1 MALDIFG
8 NLFGGDTTTG
18 INALL
23 NADQRRLM
31 NQQGNLSA
39 AAALLAASGPSRQ
52 RQSLGQ
58 ALGSAL
64 QAGQQGY
71 QQARAGSLQELLLG
85 EKLKEAQRLGQ
96 YQTAL
101 SGAQAPA
108 AAAPAMEPLSP
119 AMASLVSQTA
129 PTSTAGP
136 VGPTTQ
142 RAAIMDAAQVAP
154 PAPVAPSKADL
165 RFDELMRKAD
175 VANQFNR
182 PEDAQKFL
190 DQAYKIK
197 PVEEFST
204 TPQFGMSPQGTPIS
218 FVLSKSGSMRLLDVQ
233 RNPEFN
239 YQDTGSF
246 ISVRDKNTNRELER
260 IPKTM
265 TPGEVASN
273 RIAQGQLGVAQG
285 NLGVAQG
292 NLALSQRNFERGG
305 FQIKETADGFAYV
318 PTAPGGAAVPVIGS
332 DGKPVKGA
340 GGGQPTGEERKAATL
355 LSRMQLAQT
364 QMTQGDKGMPGF
376 LTSVTPRLAL
386 PEERKKVEDAQMDFL
401 DAALTLATG
410 AAYTEFQLKGA
421 MQSYF
426 PKFGDSPD
434 VLADKEL
441 RRQNLLEAAR
451 LSAGRMGGSVP
462 ALPAANATQR
472 GGAGGNRPSLNNI
485 FGVQ

>member
-1 MALDIFG
+1 MALEIFG
-8 NLFGGDTTTG
+8 NLFGSNTTTG
-18 INALL
+18 LDALL

-31 NQQGNLSA
+31 NQQANLA
-39 AAALLAASGPSRQ
+39 AASALLQASGPSRQ
-52 RQSLGQ
+52 RVGLGQ
-58 ALGSAL
+58 ALGAAL

-71 QQARAGSLQELLLG
+71 QQARAGSLQDLLLG
-85 EKLKEAQRLGQ
+85 EKLREAQRLSQ

-101 SGAQAPA
+101 SGAQTPA
-108 AAAPAMEPLSP
+108 AAVPAMEPLSP

-136 VGPTTQ
+136 VGPTLQ
-142 RAAIMDAAQVAP
+142 RAAIMDAAQVPP
-154 PAPVAPSKADL
+154 PAPAAPSRAEL

-182 PEDAQKFL
+182 PDDAQKFL

-204 TPQFGMSPQGTPIS
+204 TPQFGVSPQGTPIS
-218 FVLSKSGSMRLLDVQ
+218 YVLSKSGSMRLLDVQ
-233 RNPEFN
+233 RSPEFN

-260 IPKTM
+260 IPKSM

-273 RIAQGQLGVAQG
+273 AIARGQLGVAQG
-285 NLGVAQG
+285 NLAVAQV
-292 NLALSQRNFERGG
+292 NAARPE
-305 FQIKETADGFAYV
+305 IKETSEGLMYV
-318 PTAPGGAAVPVIGS
+318 PRTPGAQAMPVLGP

-364 QMTQGDKGMPGF
+364 QMDQGSKGMPGF

-426 PKFGDSPD
+426 PKFGDSAD
-434 VLADKEL
+434 VIADKEL

-451 LSAGRMGGSVP
+451 LSAGRMGGSVQP
-462 ALPAANATQR
+462 LPATTMQQR
-472 GGAGGNRPSLNNI
+472 GGAGGNRPSLNSI

>member
-1 MALDIFG
+1 MALEIFG
-8 NLFGGDTTTG
+8 NLLGSNTTTG
-18 INALL
+18 LDALL

-31 NQQGNLSA
+31 NQQANLA
-39 AAALLAASGPSRQ
+39 AASALLQASGPSRQ
-52 RQSLGQ
+52 RVGLGQ
-58 ALGSAL
+58 ALGAAM

-85 EKLKEAQRLGQ
+85 EKLREAQRLSQ

-101 SGAQAPA
+101 SGAQTPA
-108 AAAPAMEPLSP
+108 AAVPAMEPLSP

-136 VGPTTQ
+136 VGPTLQ
-142 RAAIMDAAQVAP
+142 RAAIMDAAQVPP
-154 PAPVAPSKADL
+154 PAPAAPSRAEL

-182 PEDAQKFL
+182 PDDAQKFL

-204 TPQFGMSPQGTPIS
+204 TPQFGVSPQGTPIS
-218 FVLSKSGSMRLLDVQ
+218 YVLSKSGSMRLLDVQ
-233 RNPEFN
+233 RSPEFN

-260 IPKTM
+260 IPKSM

-273 RIAQGQLGVAQG
+273 AIAQGQLGVAQG
-285 NLGVAQG
+285 NLGVARG
-292 NLALSQRNFERGG
+292 NLALSQANFNRGA
-305 FQIKETADGFAYV
+305 FQIKETPEGFAYV
-318 PTAPGGAAVPVIGS
+318 PTTPGGAAMPVLGP

-364 QMTQGDKGMPGF
+364 QMDQGSKGMPNF
-376 LTSVTPRLAL
+376 FTSVTPRLAL

-426 PKFGDSPD
+426 PKFGDSAD
-434 VLADKEL
+434 VIADKEL

-451 LSAGRMGGSVP
+451 LSAGRMGGSVQP
-462 ALPAANATQR
+462 LPATTMQQR
-472 GGAGGNRPSLNNI
+472 GGAGGNRPSLNSI

>member
-1 MALDIFG
+1 MALEIFG
-8 NLFGGDTTTG
+8 NLFGGNTTTG
-18 INALL
+18 LDALL

-31 NQQGNLSA
+31 NQQANLSA
-39 AAALLAASGPSRQ
+39 AAALLSASGPSRQ
-52 RQSLGQ
+52 RVGLGQ
-58 ALGSAL
+58 ALGAAM

-85 EKLKEAQRLGQ
+85 EKLREAQRFSQ
-96 YQTAL
+96 YQKAL
-101 SGAQAPA
+101 TGAQTPA
-108 AAAPAMEPLSP
+108 AAVPAMEPLSP

-136 VGPTTQ
+136 VGPTLQ
-142 RAAIMDAAQVAP
+142 RAAIMDAAQVPP
-154 PAPVAPSKADL
+154 PAPAAPSRADL

-182 PEDAQKFL
+182 PDDAQKFL

-204 TPQFGMSPQGTPIS
+204 TPQFGVSPQGTPIS
-218 FVLSKSGSMRLLDVQ
+218 YVLSKSGSMRLLDVQ
-233 RNPEFN
+233 RSPEFN

-260 IPKTM
+260 IPKSM

-273 RIAQGQLGVAQG
+273 AIAQSQLGVAQG
-285 NLGVAQG
+285 NLGVARG
-292 NLALSQRNFERGG
+292 NLALLQANAARPE
-305 FQIKETADGFAYV
+305 IKETSEGLMYV
-318 PTAPGGAAVPVIGS
+318 PRTPGAQAMPVLGP

-364 QMTQGDKGMPGF
+364 QMDQGSKGMPGF

-426 PKFGDSPD
+426 PKFGDSAD
-434 VLADKEL
+434 VIADKEL

-451 LSAGRMGGSVP
+451 LSAGRMGASVP
-462 ALPAANATQR
+462 TLPTANAPQR
-472 GGAGGNRPSLNNI
+472 GGAGGSRPSLNSI

>member
-1 MALDIFG
+1 
-8 NLFGGDTTTG
+8 
-18 INALL
+18 
-23 NADQRRLM
+23 
-31 NQQGNLSA
+31 
-39 AAALLAASGPSRQ
+39 
-52 RQSLGQ
+52 
-58 ALGSAL
+58 L

-108 AAAPAMEPLSP
+108 APAAAAPAMEPLN
-119 AMASLVSQTA
+119 AAQASLISQAA

-136 VGPTTQ
+136 VGPTNQ
-142 RAAIMDAAQVAP
+142 RAALMEAAQVAP
-154 PAPVAPSKADL
+154 APTPAPSKADQ

-305 FQIKETADGFAYV
+305 FQIKDTADGFVYV
-318 PTAPGGAAVPVIGS
+318 PTSPGGAAVPVIGS

-340 GGGQPTGEERKAATL
+340 SGGQPTEGERKAATL

-426 PKFGDSPD
+426 PKFGDSAD
-434 VLADKEL
+434 VIADKDL

-462 ALPAANATQR
+462 ALPAAATPQR

>member
-154 PAPVAPSKADL
+154 PVPPMPSKADA

-318 PTAPGGAAVPVIGS
+318 PTAPGGAAVPVIGA

-462 ALPAANATQR
+462 ALPAANAPQR

>member
-1 MALDIFG
+1 MAQFDFMNMFAPRGAPSGLD
-8 NLFGGDTTTG
+8 
-18 INALL
+18 ALL

-31 NQQGNLSA
+31 NQQANLSA
-39 AAALLAASGPSRQ
+39 AAALLQASGPSRQ
-52 RQSLGQ
+52 RVGLGQ

-64 QAGQQGY
+64 QAGQQGF

-85 EKLKEAQRLGQ
+85 EKLREAQRLSQ

-101 SGAQAPA
+101 SGAQTPA
-108 AAAPAMEPLSP
+108 AAVPAMEPLSP

-136 VGPTTQ
+136 VGPTLQ
-142 RAAIMDAAQVAP
+142 RAAIMDAAQVPP
-154 PAPVAPSKADL
+154 PAPAAPSRAEL

-182 PEDAQKFL
+182 PDDAQKFL

-204 TPQFGMSPQGTPIS
+204 TPQFGVSPQGTPIS
-218 FVLSKSGSMRLLDVQ
+218 YVLSKSGSMRLLDVQ
-233 RNPEFN
+233 RSPEFN

-260 IPKTM
+260 IPKSM

-273 RIAQGQLGVAQG
+273 AIARGQLGVAQG
-285 NLGVAQG
+285 NLAVAQA
-292 NLALSQRNFERGG
+292 NAARPEV
-305 FQIKETADGFAYV
+305 KETSEGLMYV
-318 PTAPGGAAVPVIGS
+318 PRTPGAQAMPVLGP

-340 GGGQPTGEERKAATL
+340 SGGQPTGEERKAATL

-364 QMTQGDKGMPGF
+364 QMNQGSKGMPGF

-426 PKFGDSPD
+426 PKFGDSAD
-434 VLADKEL
+434 VIADKEL

-451 LSAGRMGGSVP
+451 LSAGRMGASVP
-462 ALPAANATQR
+462 TLPTTTAPQR
-472 GGAGGNRPSLNNI
+472 GGAGGSRPSLNSI